1 MFAFAAPVVG
11 ALFFC
16 LLSPPGALAQTTPLV
31 ENVSALEPPPL
42 GLVEAMR
49 VAEQRSQA
57 LQSQQSRSDAARQRA
72 VAAGQRPDPVLRLGL
87 DNVPV
92 QGGTSQLLTREPTT
106 ARSIGI
112 AQALPSATKRE
123 ARRERFEQEALLA
136 LSQRELQRSNVRQAT
151 ALAWW
156 AVRAEVQRQAVLLAQ
171 RDEAGLTVAAA
182 EAAYRAGRGPQTEV
196 FVARSALVG
205 LEDRRLAA
213 QTQLESARSALR
225 RWTGARGDAT
235 LSEAP
240 ALDQSPLSEPAPAW
254 QTQDPQ
260 LQASAAR
267 ESTAVAMVAL
277 AREERVPDW
286 TVDLRFAQL
295 GSRFDN
301 KVSLGFSVPLRW
313 DAANRQDREVAA
325 RLAEVEQAQAETEEL
340 QRSRQADVER
350 WQHGWRLGLQR
361 LRLLDG
367 QALPLAQSRSQ
378 AALGAY
384 RAGSG
389 SLQSVLQARQA
400 ELALQIERV
409 QIELDAAADWT
420 RLATLNPPP
429 EVSP

>member
-1 MFAFAAPVVG
+1 MFAFAAPAVG
-11 ALFFC
+11 ALFLC
-16 LLSPPGALAQTTPLV
+16 LVSPPWAMAQTARLI

-92 QGGTSQLLTREPTT
+92 QGGTSQRLTREPTT

-123 ARRERFEQEALLA
+123 ARRERFEREALLA
-136 LSQRELQRSNVRQAT
+136 LSQRELQRSKVRQAT

-156 AVRAEVQRQAVLLAQ
+156 AVRAEVQRQAVLVAQ

-196 FVARSALVG
+196 FVARSALVS

-240 ALDQSPLSEPAPAW
+240 ALDQSPLSAPAPAW

-267 ESTAVAMVAL
+267 ESTAVAMAAL

-361 LRLLDG
+361 LHLLDG

-420 RLATLNPPP
+420 RLATFNLPP